1 MSHTVKFR
9 TFGCKLNQAETAG
22 LAEAFQNAGY
32 VVVADDQPADVS
44 VLNTCTVTG
53 RSSAKCRQAIR
64 QMLKERPDTTVVVTG
79 CYAQVEAETLAQIEG
94 VDYLFGSQDKFA
106 LLEHFPGPGKLAR
119 PEIHVTPMQEATTAI
134 GSVGDFQAQTRAFLK
149 IQDGC
154 EHGCSYC
161 IVPITRGPCRSV
173 AENEVVAQANA
184 LIQKGFREIVL
195 TGVHVGDYGKE
206 RQGRTE
212 LAGLLRRLLDE
223 TPVQRLRL
231 SSLNC
236 EDITDELLDLF
247 VAEPPRLC
255 RHFHIPLQSGQD
267 DVLKAMNRHYT
278 TAEFRATVDKVLS
291 RLGRVGLGSD
301 VIVGFPG
308 ETDAQFEQTLRFVE
322 SIPFTYLHVFPYSLR
337 PGTVA
342 ETMPNHVPAPV
353 KTSRAEQLR
362 AVGKAQKR
370 RFMQGFIGETV
381 PVLLEGSVQNGRM
394 AGWTSEYV
402 RVSVVHD
409 AALENQIVPVRLEKR
424 MGEVLWGRVVS

>member
-1 MSHTVKFR
+1 MPHTVKFR

-22 LAEAFQNAGY
+22 LAEAFQHAGY
-32 VVVADDQPADVS
+32 TVVGDDQPADVS

-64 QMLKERPDTTVVVTG
+64 QVLKESPGTTVVVTG
-79 CYAQVEAETLAQIEG
+79 CYAQVEAEILAEIDG
-94 VDYLFGSQDKFA
+94 VDYLFGSQDKFT
-106 LLEHFPGPGKLAR
+106 LLDHFPGPGKLDR
-119 PEIHVTPMQEATTAI
+119 PQIHVTPMREATTAI

-161 IVPITRGPCRSV
+161 IVPITRGACRSV
-173 AENEVVAQANA
+173 AEDEVIVQANA
-184 LIQKGFREIVL
+184 LIQRGFREIVL

-206 RQGRTE
+206 RWGRTE
-212 LAGLLRRLLDE
+212 LTGLLRRLLGE

-236 EDITDELLDLF
+236 EDLTDELLDLF
-247 VAEPPRLC
+247 VADARLC

-278 TAEFRATVDKVLS
+278 TAEFRAIVDKVLS

-308 ETDAQFEQTLRFVE
+308 ETDAQFEQALRFVE

-353 KTSRAEQLR
+353 KASRAERLR

-370 RFMQGFIGETV
+370 RFMEGVMGETV
-381 PVLLEGSVQNGRM
+381 PVLLEGSVQAGRM

-402 RVSVVHD
+402 RVSVPHD

-424 MGEVLWGRVVS
+424 MGEVLWGTVVS